1 MPYTATILTPSLITS
16 HPTIIPSIARLHASC
31 ILIDGTLAT
40 YLPPLDPTI
49 LTTWW
54 QARYAETLRSER
66 IIIVIMTLASGPSLP
81 IPMISDPVINALP
94 SLIAGIV
101 TLSTP
106 FSETGPFR
114 GTVEKL
120 LICPSHRR
128 LGLARL
134 LMGKLE
140 TVALEHGKTIL
151 TLGTTQ
157 GTPAEKVYPRLGWKR
172 VGVVE
177 RNGIHPLSGE
187 LIGEVLFWKDLNVH
201 ERVEMGKG
209 QGEGAR
215 VEA

>member
-1 MPYTATILTPSLITS
+1 MPYTATVLTPSLLTS
-16 HPTIIPSIARLHASC
+16 HPSIIPSIARLHASC

-40 YLPPLDPTI
+40 FIPPLDPTI
-49 LTTWW
+49 LTNWW
-54 QARYAETLRSER
+54 QARYEETLRSER
-66 IIIVIMTLASGPSLP
+66 IIIVIMTIASEPP
-81 IPMISDPVINALP
+81 TPPPVTSSTEINALP
-94 SLIAGIV
+94 TLIAGVV

-120 LICPSHRR
+120 LICHSHRR

-134 LMGKLE
+134 LMGELE
-140 TVALEHGKTIL
+140 AVALEHGKTIL

-157 GTPAEKVYPRLGWKR
+157 GTPAEEVYPRFGWRR

-177 RNGIHPLSGE
+177 RNGIHPLSGG

-201 ERVEMGKG
+201 ERVLMEKG
-209 QGEGAR
+209 EEREG
-215 VEA
+215 